1 MWRFCEWNDTFA
13 LLTEAVTG
21 LTRHQGAFRAAWLRV
36 VLGAIGIGFAE
47 FVFPELSA
55 YIPVLALYIA
65 SCLVTQILIARRIG
79 GRLRALLSGMV
90 DVAMLTFIVQQLGS
104 ASTMVCSIYVLLG
117 IMMALVQAPRVANA
131 IALLSTAAYCGVMLA
146 EQLDV
151 LAYAPAAVGWGFV
164 KPDVRGAV
172 MAALVMATITLS
184 STYLVSQVVAALN
197 QREEQ
202 LRVLNVRLETLSQRD
217 PLTQLYN
224 RRYLLERI
232 EHELGRV
239 RRGRSAALLM
249 IDLDRFKAVNDAE
262 GHLRGDE
269 LLCEIAEAISRS
281 TREVDVVSRYG
292 GDEFAILLT
301 DVDPEQVAVAAQRL
315 LNAIAETARAFQA
328 QSAVTASI
336 GVALADSD
344 DDSTGLQ
351 KRADQKAYT
360 AKQGGGNRV
369 AI

>member
-1 MWRFCEWNDTFA
+1 
-13 LLTEAVTG
+13 
-21 LTRHQGAFRAAWLRV
+21 V
-36 VLGAIGIGFAE
+36 VLGTSAIGFAE
-47 FVFPELSA
+47 FVFPELAA
-55 YIPVLALYIA
+55 YIPVWIAYIA
-65 SCLVTQILIARRIG
+65 SSLVMQVLIARSIG
-79 GRLRALLSGMV
+79 GRVRAFLSGIV
-90 DVAMLTFIVQQLGS
+90 DVAMITFIVQQLGS
-104 ASTMVCSIYVLLG
+104 VSTMICSIYVLLG

-131 IALLSTAAYCGVMLA
+131 IAVLSTVAYSGLILA

-151 LAYAPAAVGWGFV
+151 LPYAPAAVGWGFV
-164 KPDVRGAV
+164 KPDLRGAL
-172 MAALVMATITLS
+172 MGGMVMATMTLS
-184 STYLVSQVVAALN
+184 STYLVSQVVAALH

-232 EHELGRV
+232 EIELGRV
-239 RRGRSAALLM
+239 RRGRPAALLM

-269 LLCEIAEAISRS
+269 LLCQIASAISKS

-301 DVDPEQVAVAAQRL
+301 DVNPEQVATAAQRL
-315 LNAIAETARAFQA
+315 LSAIADTARAFRPHP
-328 QSAVTASI
+328 AVTASI
-336 GVALADSD
+336 GVAIAESD
-344 DDSTGLQ
+344 DDSTNLL
-351 KRADQKAYT
+351 KRADQKAYQ

-369 AI
+369 AV